1 MKRMNDPRV
10 QRLLAYVVHD
20 ASIPAMAQQQITS
33 DLMAIDAEL
42 TDARQAAE
50 TKKATKGAK

>member
-42 TDARQAAE
+42 TEARLAAE
-50 TKKATKGAK
+50 KKPAKGAK